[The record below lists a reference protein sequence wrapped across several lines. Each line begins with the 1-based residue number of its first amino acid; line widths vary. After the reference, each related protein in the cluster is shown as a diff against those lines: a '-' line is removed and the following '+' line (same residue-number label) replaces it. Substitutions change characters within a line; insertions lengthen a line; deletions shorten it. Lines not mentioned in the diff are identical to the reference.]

1 VWHLLDLIRP
11 IPFGGDWRPFF
22 TIHDYD
28 FKTLVTR
35 NKPQAGTLL
44 GVTNPFMLQACSH
57 WPHVLRVGKAAAKPS
72 RHGSGSGASSGG
84 TGLGK
89 RASAPPAPSTPA
101 SAGGVAGGNS
111 AGGGGPEHLAG
122 FTSKRKRRISKD
134 RALLK
139 RLLELVERPNGGAAA
154 DATADALL
162 RRYFADQTS
171 RFLAPLNRYVSSL
184 IPATFDLSSPSAA
197 PQIRPFST
205 TAFLAS
211 LKAHGTPLA
220 VRSRSLPTGA
230 AVRQALY
237 LDFLRSPNF
246 GLWLQER
253 LAAAEEEQWRRRVA
267 VLEQGDVRTFAQ
279 QRGEVEALDL
289 WTRLVAE
296 IVSAATLLAH
306 AQLLMLALPQRSVDA
321 RLSSPS
327 RPGPGSRWRS
337 DTPAPDSS
345 SSDTPGATPAVSSA
359 STGTRHAAKTDS
371 MSSSTSFSSALGPA
385 SASLG
390 SMNGSASGSSSGF
403 EEASL
408 LAHRAKLTAQLE
420 RLGQTLSPDLQA
432 SLRLA
437 A

>member
-1 VWHLLDLIRP
+1 
-11 IPFGGDWRPFF
+11 
-22 TIHDYD
+22 
-28 FKTLVTR
+28 
-35 NKPQAGTLL
+35 
-44 GVTNPFMLQACSH
+44 
-57 WPHVLRVGKAAAKPS
+57 
-72 RHGSGSGASSGG
+72 
-84 TGLGK
+84 
-89 RASAPPAPSTPA
+89 
-101 SAGGVAGGNS
+101 
-111 AGGGGPEHLAG
+111 
-122 FTSKRKRRISKD
+122 
-134 RALLK
+134 
-139 RLLELVERPNGGAAA
+139 
-154 DATADALL
+154 
-162 RRYFADQTS
+162 
-171 RFLAPLNRYVSSL
+171 
-184 IPATFDLSSPSAA
+184 
-197 PQIRPFST
+197 
-205 TAFLAS
+205 
-211 LKAHGTPLA
+211 
-220 VRSRSLPTGA
+220 
-230 AVRQALY
+230 
-237 LDFLRSPNF
+237 
-246 GLWLQER
+246 
-253 LAAAEEEQWRRRVA
+253 